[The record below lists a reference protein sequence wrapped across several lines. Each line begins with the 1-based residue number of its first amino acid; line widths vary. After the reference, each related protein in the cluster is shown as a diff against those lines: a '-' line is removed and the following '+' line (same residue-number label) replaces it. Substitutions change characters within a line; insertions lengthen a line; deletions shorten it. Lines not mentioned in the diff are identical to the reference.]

1 MNPKPCRQAFTETL
15 LDLAGKDRNIIA
27 VTTDARGSVTLTD
40 FALNLPEQFVE
51 LGIAEQNAIGVA
63 SGLASCGKKVFV
75 CGPACF
81 YTARSVEQIKLDVAY
96 TGNNVKIIGVSGGV
110 SYGALGSS
118 HHSLN
123 DIAVMRTIPGLHVIL
138 PCDNYQT
145 RIITELLADYPHPVY
160 VRMGRAP
167 VPAVYEKENVSFQI
181 GKANI
186 LMEGYDITLIGTG
199 ETVFHILE
207 AGRALQAEGILPRVI
222 DMHTVKPADKE
233 IILQAARE
241 TGKIITVEEH
251 SIIGGLGSLVTE
263 IVSQACPVPVRIL
276 GFPDEF
282 VLHGSSPELFS
293 HYGLTKENI
302 TATAMEMLKQAEK
315 PMRKI

>member
-1 MNPKPCRQAFTETL
+1 MDNKPCRQVFTETL
-15 LDLAGKDRNIIA
+15 LGLARKDRNIIA
-27 VTTDARGSVTLTD
+27 VTTDSRGSVTLTD
-40 FALNLPEQFVE
+40 FANELPEQFVE
-51 LGIAEQNAIGVA
+51 LGIAEQNAIGISA
-63 SGLASCGKKVFV
+63 GLSACGKKVFV

-123 DIAVMRTIPGLHVIL
+123 DIAIMRTFPGMTVIL
-138 PCDNYQT
+138 PCDNFQT
-145 RIITELLADYPHPVY
+145 KIMTQKLADYDHPVY

-167 VPAVYEKENVSFQI
+167 VPLVYENENIPFEI

-186 LMEGYDITLIGTG
+186 LMDGNDITLIGTG
-199 ETVFHILE
+199 ETVYYILE
-207 AGRALQAEGILPRVI
+207 AGKTLKESGIHARVI
-222 DMHTVKPADKE
+222 DMHTVKPADSD
-233 IILQAARE
+233 IILKAARE
-241 TGKIITVEEH
+241 TGRIITAEEH
-251 SIIGGLGSLVTE
+251 IVLGGLGSLVSE
-263 IVSQACPVPVRIL
+263 IVSQCHPVPVKIL

-282 VLHGSSPELFS
+282 AIHGSSTELFS

-302 TATAMEMLKQAEK
+302 VKSALEMLIK
-315 PMRKI
+315 

>member
-1 MNPKPCRQAFTETL
+1 MTDKPCRQIFTETL
-15 LDLAGKDRNIIA
+15 LDLARKDRDIIA
-27 VTTDARGSVTLTD
+27 VTTDARGSVTLTG
-40 FALNLPEQFVE
+40 FAETLPDQFVE
-51 LGIAEQNAIGVA
+51 LGIAEQNAMGVSA
-63 SGLASCGKKVFV
+63 GLAACGKKVFV

-81 YTARSVEQIKLDVAY
+81 YAARGVEQIKLDVAY

-123 DIAVMRTIPGLHVIL
+123 DLAIMRTFPGLTVIL

-145 RIITELLADYPHPVY
+145 KIMTEKLVDYDHPVY

-167 VPAVYEKENVSFQI
+167 VPSVYNSKNVPFEI

-186 LMEGYDITLIGTG
+186 LMDGKDITLIGTG

-207 AGRALQAEGILPRVI
+207 AGKALKESGIRTRVI
-222 DMHTVKPADKE
+222 DMHTVKPIDSDV
-233 IILQAARE
+233 IVQAARE
-241 TGKIITVEEH
+241 TGRIITIEEH
-251 SIIGGLGSLVTE
+251 SVLGGLGSSVSE
-263 IVSQACPVPVRIL
+263 IVNMYHPVPVRIM
-276 GFPDEF
+276 GFPDEWAA
-282 VLHGSSPELFS
+282 HGNPRELFQ

-302 TATAMEMLKQAEK
+302 FKQAVELLDTGK
-315 PMRKI
+315 